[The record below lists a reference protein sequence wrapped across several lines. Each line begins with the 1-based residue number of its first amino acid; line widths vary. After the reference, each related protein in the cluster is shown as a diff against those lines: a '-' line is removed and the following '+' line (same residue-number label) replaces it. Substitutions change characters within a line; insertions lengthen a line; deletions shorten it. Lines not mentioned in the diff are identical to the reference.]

1 MVRLVMLRILE
12 SYFRHRW
19 LYLLPIVL
27 MTALGVVFVLLTKP
41 TYTAKGVLYVETQS
55 YLATLTDLRES
66 GASWWT
72 TPAESVNQEISE
84 LLQTDAFIR
93 AIIQRTSLEEE
104 MDGGS
109 AVVDA
114 LIEETRRNVWPSP
127 LGNNQL
133 QVNAVHEDP
142 EIAYQIV
149 TAVIEGYLQWRVNAD
164 LAESEV
170 AQSFFSDLIETYS
183 VNLAAAREA
192 MRDYVEAH
200 PVPLRGDRPAEEAME
215 ISRLQGEIDLAAS
228 RYATALDKEEETR
241 LAMAQIESDARQ
253 TYFLIDAPTI
263 PDTPDTSLRKL
274 ALSGGIFTV
283 VGVFLSAGLIV
294 GVALIDRSFRFP
306 IDVINRLDL
315 PVLTMVPEATIPSAN
330 AERQPAANTSAKAA
344 SPTAGT
350 EPTAQPQVQAVEEFK
365 SRKLSN
371 KKLDMADA
379 AVR

>member
-1 MVRLVMLRILE
+1 MIRLVILRILE

-27 MTALGVVFVLLTKP
+27 MTVLGVIFVLVTKP

-55 YLATLTDLRES
+55 YLASLTDLRDS
-66 GASWWT
+66 GSSWWT

-93 AIIQRTSLEEE
+93 AIIQRTSLEEK
-104 MDGGS
+104 MDEGS
-109 AVVDA
+109 GVVDT
-114 LIEETRRNVWPSP
+114 LIEETRKNVWPTP

-142 EIAYQIV
+142 EISYQIV
-149 TAVIEGYLQWRVNAD
+149 NAVIEGYLQWRVNAD
-164 LAESEV
+164 IAESEV
-170 AQSFFSDLIETYS
+170 AQSFFTDLIDTYS
-183 VNLAAAREA
+183 ADLTAAREA
-192 MRDYVEAH
+192 MRNYVNAH
-200 PVPLRGDRPAEEAME
+200 PVPLRGDRPAEEVME
-215 ISRLQGEIDLAAS
+215 ISRLQGEIDLSAS

-263 PDTPDTSLRKL
+263 PENPDTSLRKL

-283 VGVFLSAGLIV
+283 IGVFLSFGLVV
-294 GVALIDRSFRFP
+294 GAALLDRSFRFP
-306 IDVINRLDL
+306 IDVIHRLEL
-315 PVLTMVPEATIPSAN
+315 PVLTMIPEAGISSASSGDQPKALSSTEEAPISAN
-330 AERQPAANTSAKAA
+330 MDQSA
-344 SPTAGT
+344 
-350 EPTAQPQVQAVEEFK
+350 QVQVYKLEEFK
-365 SRKLSN
+365 SRKMVA
-371 KKLDMADA
+371 KKLDIADA